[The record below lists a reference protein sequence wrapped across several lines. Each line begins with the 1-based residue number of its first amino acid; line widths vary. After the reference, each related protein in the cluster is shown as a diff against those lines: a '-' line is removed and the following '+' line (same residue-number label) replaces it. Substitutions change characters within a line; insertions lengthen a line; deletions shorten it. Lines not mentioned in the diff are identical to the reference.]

1 MEATAQGASPSISSD
16 ISGLRAVLTLP
27 ASIAI
32 AFVLFVIMR
41 QVF

>member
-1 MEATAQGASPSISSD
+1 MAW
-16 ISGLRAVLTLP
+16 VLTLP

-32 AFVLFVIMR
+32 AFLLFVILR